1 MNKGTGARGL
11 RTIVEEAML
20 DIMYEL
26 PDQGEGIT
34 YRIDGDFIT
43 GQNRFIKMPTPQSK
57 SA

>member
-11 RTIVEEAML
+11 RTVVEESML

-34 YRIDGDFIT
+34 YRIDEDFIRN
-43 GQNRFIKMPTPQSK
+43 QNRFIKMPTPQSK